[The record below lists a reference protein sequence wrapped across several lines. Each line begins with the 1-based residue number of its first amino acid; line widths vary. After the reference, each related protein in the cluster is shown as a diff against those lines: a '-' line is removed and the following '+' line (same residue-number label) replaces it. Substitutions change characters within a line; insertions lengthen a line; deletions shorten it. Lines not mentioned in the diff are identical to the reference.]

1 MTKRPK
7 HGFVN
12 LDIPIVTVIKSK
24 KEKEDLKQK
33 KEAKE
38 FERDFLATQQQSLEM
53 KFSQFLV
60 LYNEDMSTRLKPKTI
75 LVKEYIIKNI
85 YSHILKIK
93 K

>member
-33 KEAKE
+33 LHQIISTENTQHPYSDAQLTEILSQYCGRPLSRRLIQKYRTLLHIANSY
-38 FERDFLATQQQSLEM
+38 ERR
-53 KFSQFLV
+53 
-60 LYNEDMSTRLKPKTI
+60 Y
-75 LVKEYIIKNI
+75 
-85 YSHILKIK
+85 
-93 K
+93 

>member
-33 KEAKE
+33 RKLKSLKEI
-38 FERDFLATQQQSLEM
+38 F
-53 KFSQFLV
+53 
-60 LYNEDMSTRLKPKTI
+60 
-75 LVKEYIIKNI
+75 
-85 YSHILKIK
+85 
-93 K
+93 